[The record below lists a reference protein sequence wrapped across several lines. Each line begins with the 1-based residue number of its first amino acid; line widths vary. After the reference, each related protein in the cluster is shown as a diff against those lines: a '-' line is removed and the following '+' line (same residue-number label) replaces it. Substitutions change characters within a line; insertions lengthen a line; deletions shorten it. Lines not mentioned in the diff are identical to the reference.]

1 VIERYAARCAIEI
14 AIEDAKQLFGTGQA
28 RNRTARAVERTIP
41 FMLAC
46 QAIAVTW
53 YATAGHSPADTAARR
68 ANAPWYTAKTEP
80 STADMTAKLRRVIIA
95 AKFKPLHHD
104 QPKPEEIHAIR
115 LAWEDA
121 EDLAA

>member
-1 VIERYAARCAIEI
+1 MPSRWSIEV
-14 AIEDAKQLFGTGQA
+14 AIEDGRQVFGAGQA

-46 QAIAVTW
+46 QAITVCW
-53 YATAGHSPADTAARR
+53 YATAGHHPADAEARR
-68 ANAPWYTAKTEP
+68 LNAPWYTAKTEP

-95 AKFKPLHHD
+95 AKFKRLRPD
-104 QPKPEEIHAIR
+104 QPGPTEIHAIR
-115 LAWEDA
+115 MAWEDA